1 MNQFSQVLGL
11 LKISANQ
18 FNANECFEEISV
30 ENSSGKVVDYISLW
44 RAFRRSVVKNP
55 ETEENSISD
64 DEVIRDAILR
74 CFSVTD

>member
-1 MNQFSQVLGL
+1 MLMNVLKKFL
-11 LKISANQ
+11 W
-18 FNANECFEEISV
+18 

-64 DEVIRDAILR
+64 DTVIRDAILR
-74 CFSVTD
+74 CFSVSDPKIEFFRFFFV